1 MRITYRKSDV
11 YNYWN
16 KRWSDICV
24 DAAMSNEEVY
34 PLNYALKTIGD
45 YKGTILEAGCGVGRL
60 LRYFKERKHDIVGID
75 FIDIAISKLKQA
87 DNGLN
92 VEVGDITNLRFRDK
106 SFSFVLAFG
115 LYHSLEKN
123 LEVAVRETYRVLEGG
138 GKVCA
143 SFRADN
149 ITTRISDWVG
159 SVERNQS
166 SKEGKLSFHKRNL
179 TRKEFIQLF
188 EAQGFVVESVIPVE
202 NMPVLYK
209 FRLFRNKTHKE
220 FDEKKPGRRVT
231 VCQKLEQFFRISLC
245 EYHQTSFVIYM

>member
-34 PLNYALKTIGD
+34 PLKYALKTIGD
-45 YKGTILEAGCGVGRL
+45 SKGTILEAGCGVGRL

-106 SFSFVLAFG
+106 SFRFVLAFG

-123 LEVAVRETYRVLEGG
+123 LEVAVRET
-138 GKVCA
+138 
-143 SFRADN
+143 
-149 ITTRISDWVG
+149 
-159 SVERNQS
+159 
-166 SKEGKLSFHKRNL
+166 
-179 TRKEFIQLF
+179 
-188 EAQGFVVESVIPVE
+188 
-202 NMPVLYK
+202 
-209 FRLFRNKTHKE
+209 
-220 FDEKKPGRRVT
+220 
-231 VCQKLEQFFRISLC
+231 
-245 EYHQTSFVIYM
+245 